1 MRKDDISIKLKGAI
15 GSVHRGDRLY
25 AQRDSSLKMDFQ
37 KIAFY
42 QFKPSFLWINSL
54 FQLQFDSHTF
64 KGAGNFHGTR
74 MWYDELT
81 DDIKDRIQDTG
92 FKLSLEEAIDQGACP

>member
-1 MRKDDISIKLKGAI
+1 MRKDDVSTKLKGAI

-42 QFKPSFLWINSL
+42 QFKPSFFMN
-54 FQLQFDSHTF
+54 
-64 KGAGNFHGTR
+64 
-74 MWYDELT
+74 
-81 DDIKDRIQDTG
+81 
-92 FKLSLEEAIDQGACP
+92 